1 MKLFIVII
9 MTFVAFNAVSQSLT
23 QTVRGTIKD
32 KETLESIIGAKFEL
46 FNSDPFLATVS
57 DYDGKFRLENV
68 PIGKQTFVVSYL
80 GYDIVVLRNIDVNSK
95 EVVLTLGLE
104 ESVEVMKEVTV
115 TGHKK
120 GETLNKMA
128 TVSSRSF
135 SIDESKR
142 YAGSLNDVS
151 RMAQNY
157 AGVQGGSDDR
167 NDIIIRGNSPT
178 GVLYKMEG
186 VDIPN
191 PNHFARFGTT
201 GGPISILNN
210 NVLSNSDFM
219 TSAFPAEYGN
229 AIAGVFDLKMRT
241 GNNEKHEFMF
251 QFGFNGAELMAEG
264 PLHKK
269 SGASYLINY
278 RYNDLI
284 LFKKLGLNFG
294 TNAIPT
300 YQDISFKLNFPNK
313 RGVTSLFGIGGLSNV
328 ELLAIQVDTNDLF
341 AIDNSNTYFTSNVG
355 VVGLNHKQRIG
366 KSAYFNVSSSFQSA
380 FVFIK
385 NDTLDVNFENPF
397 TTYYNQ
403 STISKWSSKAFINKK
418 FSAKHLLKTGIQ
430 ADVFFLSLHD
440 SLYVTPAGFLPL
452 RDFNGNTT
460 LIQPFAQYQYKV
472 SPTLTFNIGVHY
484 QYLAL
489 NGSQNLEPR
498 VGVAWHFTP
507 KDKITF
513 GYGLH
518 SQMLP
523 MDLYYREIPDTLNG
537 VITIIQ
543 PSKHLDFSK
552 SHHLVLGY
560 THNFKKGISF
570 KTELYYQQLYDIA
583 VDKEINTYSTSNF
596 GVDFTS
602 TFPAYLT
609 NNGKGNNYGAD
620 FTLEKF
626 LDKGFYFLI
635 SSSIYQS
642 FYTASN
648 GLEYN
653 TAFNGNYTFN
663 ALVGYEYKLKQG
675 KKRQNSI
682 LIDLKFTRNGGKRY
696 TPILLKESI
705 ALNIEVRDYEHAY
718 EGRYEDYMK
727 GDLSIH
733 FKMVGSKITQE
744 FGIMIQNFTNNQNVF
759 LRQYDNNKEAITT
772 TYQTG
777 ILPIGQYKIYF

>member
-1 MKLFIVII
+1 MKAIVII
-9 MTFVAFNAVSQSLT
+9 ILTFISCNTYAQHLT

-32 KETLESIIGAKFEL
+32 KETLEPIIGAKLEL
-46 FNSDPFLATVS
+46 FNSNPYHATVS
-57 DYDGKFRLENV
+57 DFNGKFRLENV
-68 PIGKQTFVVSYL
+68 PVGKQTFVISYL

-95 EVVLTLGLE
+95 EIVLTLGLE
-104 ESVEVMKEVTV
+104 ESVEVMEAVTV
-115 TGHKK
+115 TGQKK

-251 QFGFNGAELMAEG
+251 QFGFNGAEIMAEG

-269 SGASYLINY
+269 TGASYLINY
-278 RYNDLI
+278 RYNNLI
-284 LFKKLGLNFG
+284 LFKKLGLDFG
-294 TNAIPT
+294 TNAIPK
-300 YQDISFKLNFPNK
+300 YQDVSFKFNFPNK

-328 ELLAIQVDTNDLF
+328 ELLANEVDADDLF
-341 AIDNSNTYFTSNVG
+341 SIDNSNTYFTSNVG
-355 VVGLNHKQRIG
+355 VVGLSHKQRIG
-366 KSAYFNVSSSFQSA
+366 KSAYINISSSYQSA
-380 FVFIK
+380 YVLIQ
-385 NDTLDVNFENPF
+385 NDTLDVNLENPI
-397 TTYYNQ
+397 TTYNNQ
-403 STISKWSSKAFINKK
+403 STIDKWSSKLFINKK
-418 FSAKHLLKTGIQ
+418 FSAKQLLKTGVQ
-430 ADVFFLSLHD
+430 ADVFFLNLHD
-440 SLYVTPAGFLPL
+440 SSFFQPHGLVPL

-472 SPTLTFNIGVHY
+472 SPTLTFNLGIHY
-484 QYLAL
+484 QYLTL

-498 VGVAWHFTP
+498 AGVAWNLTT
-507 KDKITF
+507 KDKFTF

-523 MDLYYREIPDTLNG
+523 MELYYREIADTTNG

-543 PSKHLDFSK
+543 PAKDLDFSK

-583 VDKEINTYSTSNF
+583 VSKEIDTYSTSNF
-596 GVDFTS
+596 GADFTS

-642 FYTASN
+642 LYTASN

-653 TAFNGNYTFN
+653 TAFNGNYTLN
-663 ALVGYEYKLKQG
+663 ALAGYEYKFKHQ
-675 KKRQNSI
+675 KKFQNSI
-682 LIDLKFTRNGGKRY
+682 TLDLKFTRNGGKRY
-696 TPILLKESI
+696 TPILLEQSI
-705 ALNIEVRDYEHAY
+705 AANQEVRDYSKAY
-718 EGRYEDYMK
+718 EGRYDDYMK

-733 FKMVGSKITQE
+733 FKMVGKKVTQE
-744 FGIMIQNFTNNQNVF
+744 WGIMLQNFTNNQNVF
-759 LRQYDNNKEAITT
+759 LRQYDNNKKEITT

-777 ILPIGQYKIYF
+777 LLPIGQYKIYF

>member
-1 MKLFIVII
+1 MKFFFSII
-9 MTFVAFNAVSQSLT
+9 FTIITLGGISQTLT

-32 KETLESIIGAKFEL
+32 KETLEPIIGAKFEL
-46 FNSDPFLATVS
+46 LNSDPYLATVS
-57 DYDGKFRLENV
+57 NYNGKFRLENV
-68 PIGKQTFVVSYL
+68 PVGKQTFVVSYL
-80 GYDIVVLRNIDVNSK
+80 GYDIVVLRNIDVSSK

-104 ESVEVMKEVTV
+104 ESVEVMEEVTV
-115 TGHKK
+115 TGQKK
-120 GETLNKMA
+120 GEIVNKMA

-278 RYNDLI
+278 RYNNLI
-284 LFKKLGLNFG
+284 LFKKLGLKFG
-294 TNAIPT
+294 TNAIPQ
-300 YQDISFKLNFPNK
+300 YQDVSFKFNFPNK
-313 RGVTSLFGIGGLSNV
+313 RGLTSLFGIGGLSNV
-328 ELLAIQVDTNDLF
+328 ELLAEEVDQDDLF
-341 AIDNSNTYFTSNVG
+341 SIDNSNTYFTSNVG
-355 VVGLNHKQRIG
+355 VVGLNHKQRLG
-366 KSAYFNVSSSFQSA
+366 KTAYINISSSYQSAYVLIQ
-380 FVFIK
+380 
-385 NDTLDVNFENPF
+385 NDTLDLNLKNPV
-397 TTYYNQ
+397 TTYNNQ
-403 STISKWSSKAFINKK
+403 STIDKWSSKLFINKK
-418 FSAKHLLKTGIQ
+418 FSAKQLLKTGVQ

-440 SLYVTPAGFLPL
+440 SSFFQPQGLVPL

-460 LIQPFAQYQYKV
+460 LIQPFAQYQYKA
-472 SPTLTFNIGVHY
+472 SPTLTFNLGVHY
-484 QYLAL
+484 QYLTL

-498 VGVAWHFTP
+498 AGIAWNVST
-507 KDKITF
+507 KDKLTF

-523 MDLYYREIPDTLNG
+523 MELYYREIADTTNG
-537 VITIIQ
+537 VITTIQ
-543 PSKHLDFSK
+543 PAKDLDFSK

-583 VDKEINTYSTSNF
+583 VSKEIDTYSTSNF
-596 GVDFTS
+596 GADFTS

-620 FTLEKF
+620 FTIEKF

-648 GLEYN
+648 GKEYN

-663 ALVGYEYKLKQG
+663 ALSGYEYKFKQG
-675 KKRQNSI
+675 KKFQSSI
-682 LIDLKFTRNGGKRY
+682 TIDLKFTRNGGKRY
-696 TPILLKESI
+696 TPILLEQSI
-705 ALNIEVRDYEHAY
+705 AANQEVRDFSRAY
-718 EGRYEDYMK
+718 KGRYEDYMK

-733 FKMVGSKITQE
+733 FKMVGKKVTQE
-744 FGIMIQNFTNNQNVF
+744 WGVMLQNFTNNQNVF
-759 LRQYDNNKEAITT
+759 LRQYDNNKKEITT

-777 ILPIGQYKIYF
+777 LLPIGQYKIYF